1 MILISHFDETKEW
14 PHRLCAMNDDG
25 RIRYTAISRDMSG
38 AIRMMA
44 RHIDR
49 TEEEIRTMLEGKA

>member
-1 MILISHFDETKEW
+1 MIMLAYFDEGKEW

-25 RIRYTAISRDMSG
+25 TIKYSVISRDMPG
-38 AIRMMA
+38 AIKMMA

-49 TEEEIRTMLEGKA
+49 TEEEITTMLRGKP